1 MTDITRTLNDEGI
14 ASPKG
19 KLWGKT
25 SVDAILINEAY
36 TGTLLWG
43 MNAKDMADP
52 VRLEKAFPAIVTKA
66 QFRRVNDADALPR
79 IVQQPGHGIT
89 LRRARRATH
98 PDAHQQ
104 PVAILHQ
111 RMAHEHQLGLLPL
124 ASPCASATPQDPFS
138 RASRSSTSLHESPL
152 TDCWANHPIVG
163 HYGLHFW
170 FEPTVVSRFL
180 TVGRTFE
187 LLVYL

>member
-98 PDAHQQ
+98 HEVHQQ

-124 ASPCASATPQDPFS
+124 AHQPRLRIRSALVRLVLQPL
-138 RASRSSTSLHESPL
+138 STKVH
-152 TDCWANHPIVG
+152 
-163 HYGLHFW
+163 
-170 FEPTVVSRFL
+170 
-180 TVGRTFE
+180 
-187 LLVYL
+187 

>member
-52 VRLEKAFPAIVTKA
+52 VRLEKAFPVIVTKA
-66 QFRRVNDADALPR
+66 QFRRVNELMR
-79 IVQQPGHGIT
+79 
-89 LRRARRATH
+89 
-98 PDAHQQ
+98 
-104 PVAILHQ
+104 
-111 RMAHEHQLGLLPL
+111 
-124 ASPCASATPQDPFS
+124 S
-138 RASRSSTSLHESPL
+138 RASSSSPGTASRSAVPVEPLTTKSISNPLRFSISAWPMNTSLACFPLRISHASGSVLLSCVSFFNLSPRKS
-152 TDCWANHPIVG
+152 TD
-163 HYGLHFW
+163 GLLGQ
-170 FEPTVVSRFL
+170 SSDC
-180 TVGRTFE
+180 RTLRLA
-187 LLVYL
+187 LLV